1 MKRHDPHA
9 LYANTMRPASAAPV
23 MSSPPKGTHEPA
35 GRVLS
40 GNGVSALRYASGAPE
55 TAPHWGEMREDVLMG
70 GHHFHR
76 FQNRFQKISHKNTG
90 RIEVNCPVRPQV
102 STHFFVVL
110 FPQSLCS

>member
-9 LYANTMRPASAAPV
+9 LHAMHAITMRPASAAPV

-76 FQNRFQKISHKNTG
+76 FQKISRNNTG
-90 RIEVNCPVRPQV
+90 RIELNCPVRPQV
-102 STHFFVVL
+102 STPFFVVL
-110 FPQSLCS
+110 FPQSLCR